1 MALQEQSAAKA
12 AASLLMRP
20 DLIII
25 LRFFDG
31 KVNSRRNICL
41 RPGKKFARSR
51 AGEGENARFSS
62 KAGPLA
68 VLSSITTVWDRFLQ
82 GGRLFGALSGLH
94 IRRGGTVGRAWIVRF
109 LSVRCA
115 FRCNRSVFSFTAPA
129 FRFDTWGRR
138 GRRPLLPMRCR
149 CRLGSKRFLVSPG
162 RGRPPDVPWYQLPTR
177 YNLPSHGITCRYAV
191 LFG

>member
-31 KVNSRRNICL
+31 KVNSKRNICL
-41 RPGKKFARSR
+41 RSGKKFAHSS

-68 VLSSITTVWDRFLQ
+68 VLSSITTVWDSFLQ

-115 FRCNRSVFSFTAPA
+115 FRCSRS
-129 FRFDTWGRR
+129 
-138 GRRPLLPMRCR
+138 
-149 CRLGSKRFLVSPG
+149 
-162 RGRPPDVPWYQLPTR
+162 
-177 YNLPSHGITCRYAV
+177 AV
-191 LFG
+191 LLRRSRIPLRYMGTSGTPSPTADALPLPVGVEAIPCFAR